1 MLSAAQIISIVV
13 FVAVMALVVSEK
25 IHRALAALLGAVVLL
40 VIGIIDFNAGMES
53 IDFNTLGVLCGMMMF
68 VAIVKESGLFEFVA
82 IKSAKACKG
91 NPWLIMI
98 AFAVITAVFSAF
110 LDNVTTVLL
119 IGPMTIM
126 LCKTLDIN
134 PVPFLLVEIMMSN
147 IGGTATLIGDPPNI
161 MIGSEAGLSFAQF
174 IMVNAP
180 IVVVIMVVLL
190 VIFRFMYGRH
200 LAVDEKNRLNIME
213 LSAEDAIIDKALFHK
228 SVVMI
233 VLVAIAFMLHGVF
246 NLETSVIALTAAA
259 VIILISG
266 RDIEV
271 AIEGIE
277 WGTIGFFLGLFMVVG
292 GMEHTGVIEMLGNA
306 IVDATGG
313 NVVLMMIVIL
323 WASAILSSILDNIPF
338 VATMIPIIMVM
349 EASGIDVY
357 PLWWALSLG
366 ACLGGNGTLVG
377 ASANVVLSGIANK
390 EGYNITKLLC
400 MSTLS
405 FRLRFQPGIV
415 FFQEPNV
422 HQAAGL
428 SVAYPLESDVEG
440 LPRFHQ
446 GNAQSLSCGAQILPR
461 RPFDF
466 ERVAQRPEH
475 LAGDVALE
483 APDGLLLGFSVALAL
498 SDVIL
503 GPLIIRHPGHCDLV
517 KRPVGAPVAP
527 SVQAMAFRFARA
539 RQQRGDAA

>member
-98 AFAVITAVFSAF
+98 AFAVINAVFSAF

-126 LCKTLDIN
+126 LCKTLEIN

-147 IGGTATLIGDPPNI
+147 VGGTATLIGDPPNI

-174 IMVNAP
+174 IMVNTP

-200 LAVDEKNRLNIME
+200 LAVDEKNRLSIME

-246 NLETSVIALTAAA
+246 NLETSVSALTAAA

-306 IVDATGG
+306 IVGATGG

-349 EASGIDVY
+349 ETSGIDVY

-390 EGYNITKLLC
+390 EGYNITF
-400 MSTLS
+400 MSFTK
-405 FRLRFQPGIV
+405 
-415 FFQEPNV
+415 
-422 HQAAGL
+422 
-428 SVAYPLESDVEG
+428 VAFPLMLVT
-440 LPRFHQ
+440 
-446 GNAQSLSCGAQILPR
+446 
-461 RPFDF
+461 
-466 ERVAQRPEH
+466 
-475 LAGDVALE
+475 VALSTVY
-483 APDGLLLGFSVALAL
+483 LL
-498 SDVIL
+498 IL
-503 GPLIIRHPGHCDLV
+503 
-517 KRPVGAPVAP
+517 
-527 SVQAMAFRFARA
+527 F
-539 RQQRGDAA
+539 

>member
-25 IHRALAALLGAVVLL
+25 IHRAHAALLGAVVLL

-53 IDFNTLGVLCGMMMF
+53 IDFNTQGVLCGMMMF

-126 LCKTLDIN
+126 LCKTLEIN

-147 IGGTATLIGDPPNI
+147 VGGTATLIGDPPNI

-200 LAVDEKNRLNIME
+200 LAVDEKNRLSIME

-271 AIEGIE
+271 AIEWLE
-277 WGTIGFFLGLFMVVG
+277 LGTFGFFLGLFMVVG

-377 ASANVVLSGIANK
+377 A
-390 EGYNITKLLC
+390 
-400 MSTLS
+400 
-405 FRLRFQPGIV
+405 
-415 FFQEPNV
+415 
-422 HQAAGL
+422 
-428 SVAYPLESDVEG
+428 
-440 LPRFHQ
+440 
-446 GNAQSLSCGAQILPR
+446 
-461 RPFDF
+461 
-466 ERVAQRPEH
+466 
-475 LAGDVALE
+475 
-483 APDGLLLGFSVALAL
+483 
-498 SDVIL
+498 
-503 GPLIIRHPGHCDLV
+503 
-517 KRPVGAPVAP
+517 
-527 SVQAMAFRFARA
+527 
-539 RQQRGDAA
+539 

>member
-126 LCKTLDIN
+126 LCKTLEIN

-147 IGGTATLIGDPPNI
+147 VGGTATLIGDPPNI

-174 IMVNAP
+174 IMVNTP

-200 LAVDEKNRLNIME
+200 LAVDEKNRLSIME

-306 IVDATGG
+306 IVGATGG

-349 EASGIDVY
+349 ETSGIDVY

-390 EGYNITKLLC
+390 EGYNITF
-400 MSTLS
+400 MSFTK
-405 FRLRFQPGIV
+405 
-415 FFQEPNV
+415 
-422 HQAAGL
+422 
-428 SVAYPLESDVEG
+428 VAFPLMLVT
-440 LPRFHQ
+440 
-446 GNAQSLSCGAQILPR
+446 
-461 RPFDF
+461 
-466 ERVAQRPEH
+466 
-475 LAGDVALE
+475 VALSTIY
-483 APDGLLLGFSVALAL
+483 LL
-498 SDVIL
+498 IL
-503 GPLIIRHPGHCDLV
+503 
-517 KRPVGAPVAP
+517 
-527 SVQAMAFRFARA
+527 F
-539 RQQRGDAA
+539 

>member
-200 LAVDEKNRLNIME
+200 LAVDEKSRLNIME

-390 EGYNITKLLC
+390 EGYNITF
-400 MSTLS
+400 MSFTK
-405 FRLRFQPGIV
+405 
-415 FFQEPNV
+415 
-422 HQAAGL
+422 
-428 SVAYPLESDVEG
+428 VAFPLMLVT
-440 LPRFHQ
+440 
-446 GNAQSLSCGAQILPR
+446 
-461 RPFDF
+461 
-466 ERVAQRPEH
+466 
-475 LAGDVALE
+475 VALSTIY
-483 APDGLLLGFSVALAL
+483 LL
-498 SDVIL
+498 IL
-503 GPLIIRHPGHCDLV
+503 
-517 KRPVGAPVAP
+517 
-527 SVQAMAFRFARA
+527 F
-539 RQQRGDAA
+539 

>member
-1 MLSAAQIISIVV
+1 
-13 FVAVMALVVSEK
+13 
-25 IHRALAALLGAVVLL
+25 
-40 VIGIIDFNAGMES
+40 AGMES

-147 IGGTATLIGDPPNI
+147 VGGTATLIGDPPNI

-200 LAVDEKNRLNIME
+200 LSVDEKNRLNIME

-390 EGYNITKLLC
+390 EGYNITF
-400 MSTLS
+400 MSFTK
-405 FRLRFQPGIV
+405 
-415 FFQEPNV
+415 
-422 HQAAGL
+422 
-428 SVAYPLESDVEG
+428 VAFPLMLVT
-440 LPRFHQ
+440 
-446 GNAQSLSCGAQILPR
+446 
-461 RPFDF
+461 
-466 ERVAQRPEH
+466 
-475 LAGDVALE
+475 VALSTIY
-483 APDGLLLGFSVALAL
+483 LL
-498 SDVIL
+498 IL
-503 GPLIIRHPGHCDLV
+503 
-517 KRPVGAPVAP
+517 
-527 SVQAMAFRFARA
+527 F
-539 RQQRGDAA
+539 

>member
-40 VIGIIDFNAGMES
+40 VIGIIDFNAEMES

-200 LAVDEKNRLNIME
+200 LVVDEKNRLNIME

-390 EGYNITKLLC
+390 EGYNITF
-400 MSTLS
+400 MSFTK
-405 FRLRFQPGIV
+405 
-415 FFQEPNV
+415 
-422 HQAAGL
+422 
-428 SVAYPLESDVEG
+428 VAFPLMLVT
-440 LPRFHQ
+440 
-446 GNAQSLSCGAQILPR
+446 
-461 RPFDF
+461 
-466 ERVAQRPEH
+466 
-475 LAGDVALE
+475 VALSTIY
-483 APDGLLLGFSVALAL
+483 LL
-498 SDVIL
+498 IL
-503 GPLIIRHPGHCDLV
+503 
-517 KRPVGAPVAP
+517 
-527 SVQAMAFRFARA
+527 F
-539 RQQRGDAA
+539 

>member
-313 NVVLMMIVIL
+313 NVVLMMVVIL

-338 VATMIPIIMVM
+338 VATMIPITMVM

-390 EGYNITKLLC
+390 EGYNITF
-400 MSTLS
+400 MSFTK
-405 FRLRFQPGIV
+405 
-415 FFQEPNV
+415 
-422 HQAAGL
+422 
-428 SVAYPLESDVEG
+428 VAFPLMLVT
-440 LPRFHQ
+440 
-446 GNAQSLSCGAQILPR
+446 
-461 RPFDF
+461 
-466 ERVAQRPEH
+466 
-475 LAGDVALE
+475 VALSTIY
-483 APDGLLLGFSVALAL
+483 LL
-498 SDVIL
+498 IL
-503 GPLIIRHPGHCDLV
+503 
-517 KRPVGAPVAP
+517 
-527 SVQAMAFRFARA
+527 F
-539 RQQRGDAA
+539 

>member
-147 IGGTATLIGDPPNI
+147 VGGTATLIGDPPNI

-200 LAVDEKNRLNIME
+200 LSVDEKNRLNIME

-349 EASGIDVY
+349 ETSGIDVY

-390 EGYNITKLLC
+390 EGYNITF
-400 MSTLS
+400 MSFTK
-405 FRLRFQPGIV
+405 
-415 FFQEPNV
+415 
-422 HQAAGL
+422 
-428 SVAYPLESDVEG
+428 VAFPLMLVT
-440 LPRFHQ
+440 
-446 GNAQSLSCGAQILPR
+446 
-461 RPFDF
+461 
-466 ERVAQRPEH
+466 
-475 LAGDVALE
+475 VALSTIY
-483 APDGLLLGFSVALAL
+483 LL
-498 SDVIL
+498 IL
-503 GPLIIRHPGHCDLV
+503 
-517 KRPVGAPVAP
+517 
-527 SVQAMAFRFARA
+527 F
-539 RQQRGDAA
+539 

>member
-68 VAIVKESGLFEFVA
+68 VAIVKESGLFGFVA

-390 EGYNITKLLC
+390 EGYNITF
-400 MSTLS
+400 MSFTK
-405 FRLRFQPGIV
+405 
-415 FFQEPNV
+415 
-422 HQAAGL
+422 
-428 SVAYPLESDVEG
+428 VAFPLMLVT
-440 LPRFHQ
+440 
-446 GNAQSLSCGAQILPR
+446 
-461 RPFDF
+461 
-466 ERVAQRPEH
+466 
-475 LAGDVALE
+475 VALSTIY
-483 APDGLLLGFSVALAL
+483 LL
-498 SDVIL
+498 IL
-503 GPLIIRHPGHCDLV
+503 
-517 KRPVGAPVAP
+517 
-527 SVQAMAFRFARA
+527 F
-539 RQQRGDAA
+539 